1 MKDYGIEYNG
11 GDLCRFFNGIKSLV
25 IFSLRSVS
33 TNAPMK
39 HYCKELNIFSFF
51 REGFYFL
58 SLSLSKELFF
68 KKGQMLITLFAQVN
82 YIVYL
87 CALL

>member
-58 SLSLSKELFF
+58 SLSFLILFLTNAALIVSQQQKLSE
-68 KKGQMLITLFAQVN
+68 
-82 YIVYL
+82 
-87 CALL
+87 